1 MLDKIKTLREKT
13 GAGVMD
19 AKRAIEE
26 ALKNSKTQKLEDS
39 KLLEEAEKIIRQKGL
54 VKAASKSEREVAS
67 GRVYSYIHNTG
78 RVGAMVEI
86 ACETDFV
93 AKTEDFQLLC
103 KEIAMQ
109 IASMDPEDVEVL
121 MKQSYIRDGSKTIE
135 DLVKAL
141 IAKTGE
147 NTKIVR
153 FVRFAL

>member
-1 MLDKIKTLREKT
+1 MLDKIKELREKT

-26 ALKNSKTQKLEDS
+26 ARGD
-39 KLLEEAEKIIRQKGL
+39 LEEAEKIIRQKGL
-54 VKAASKSEREVAS
+54 TKAASKSEREVKS
-67 GRVYSYIHNTG
+67 GRVYSYVHNTG

-93 AKTEDFQLLC
+93 ANTEDFQSLC

-109 IASMDPEDVEVL
+109 VASMDPTDVEVL

>member
-1 MLDKIKTLREKT
+1 MLDKIKQLREKT

-19 AKRAIEE
+19 AKKA
-26 ALKNSKTQKLEDS
+26 
-39 KLLEEAEKIIRQKGL
+39 LEEARGDLAKAEELIAQRGL
-54 VKAASKSEREVAS
+54 TKAANKADREVKS
-67 GRVYSYIHNTG
+67 GRVYAYIHTTG
-78 RVGAMVEI
+78 RVGALVEV

-93 AKTEDFQLLC
+93 ANTEDFTVLC

-109 IASMDPEDVEVL
+109 VASMDPADVEVL
-121 MKQSYIRDGSKTIE
+121 LAQDYIRDGGKKIE

-147 NTKIVR
+147 NIKVIR

>member
-1 MLDKIKTLREKT
+1 MLDKIKELREKT

-39 KLLEEAEKIIRQKGL
+39 KLLEEAEKIIAKKGL
-54 VKAASKSEREVAS
+54 MKAASKSEREVGS
-67 GRVYSYIHNTG
+67 GRVQSYIHNTG
-78 RVGAMVEI
+78 RVGAMVEV

-121 MKQSYIRDGSKTIE
+121 LKQAYIRDGSKTIE

>member
-1 MLDKIKTLREKT
+1 MLDKIKALREKT

-39 KLLEEAEKIIRQKGL
+39 KLLEEAEKIIRLKGL
-54 VKAASKSEREVAS
+54 TKAASKSEREVGS
-67 GRVYSYIHNTG
+67 GRVQSYIHNTG
-78 RVGAMVEI
+78 RVGAMVEL

-93 AKTEDFQLLC
+93 ANTEDFQLLC

-109 IASMDPEDVEVL
+109 VASMDPEDVEAL